1 MKNIK
6 NIYISEE
13 IYREKNYS
21 GKFWMKILDF
31 IGIKK
36 TYSWWG
42 GGKIWPE
49 QDCQAF
55 VKILYC
61 VSRE

>member
-36 TYSWWG
+36 TYS
-42 GGKIWPE
+42 
-49 QDCQAF
+49 
-55 VKILYC
+55 
-61 VSRE
+61 